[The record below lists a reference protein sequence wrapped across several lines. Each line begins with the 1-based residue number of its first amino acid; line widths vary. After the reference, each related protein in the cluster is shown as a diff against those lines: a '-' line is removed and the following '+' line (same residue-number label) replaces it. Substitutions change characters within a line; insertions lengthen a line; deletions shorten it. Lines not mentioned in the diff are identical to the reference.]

1 MQKLLFFLTVALI
14 CVTGV
19 FATPVSMND
28 AITAA
33 KSNNISLEIA
43 KIELEKSL
51 RNASTLD
58 DWLPDFSLT
67 GSMTTSA
74 SAINQTFNPIN
85 ANLSLGVSYSLG
97 TGLIGNAESA
107 RIQETIA
114 NITFMTSVSSLEESV
129 ITAYLNLQSSKIS
142 IESSK
147 VSLENLKRTYE
158 STKEMYESGLTSELN
173 VLDAE
178 LAVKKAEYSLK
189 ALNDAYDLSL
199 DAFKIL
205 TGITLDDIELDEL
218 DEVKALSL
226 PSAEELIAEYT
237 KSILR
242 LQSSD
247 ASIAQ
252 AEVNMKTT
260 KIQNYYPSVSF
271 SAGWDL
277 SSSGN
282 VNSSWKGTGDT
293 SDSFHATVSF
303 SVPLSS
309 YIPGSAGNKSV
320 KSAEDSVKIAKL
332 NKENTINTLTT
343 SVKNSLSTLEQQYE
357 NIAIAEDNLELTKK
371 TLDLR
376 RESYE
381 AGLSTLSDMITAE
394 NNALSA
400 ELSLSS
406 AKSQYIK
413 SLYGLA
419 TALGTTKTELEN
431 EYSI

>member
-1 MQKLLFFLTVALI
+1 MQRFLLFLTVAVI
-14 CVTGV
+14 SIASV
-19 FATPVSMND
+19 FATPVSMDD
-28 AITAA
+28 AIAAA
-33 KSNNISLEIA
+33 KSNNISIEIA

-51 RNASTLD
+51 RNASTLEN
-58 DWLPDFSLT
+58 WLPDFSLN
-67 GSMTTSA
+67 GSISTNA

-85 ANLSLGVSYSLG
+85 ASMNLGVSYSLG
-97 TGLIGNAESA
+97 TGMIGSAELA

-114 NITFMTSVSSLEESV
+114 NITYATTVSSLEESV
-129 ITAYLNLQSSKIS
+129 RTAYLNLQSSKIS
-142 IESSK
+142 IDSSK
-147 VSLENLKRTYE
+147 VTLENLKRTYE
-158 STKEMYESGLTSELN
+158 STKEMYDSGLSSELN
-173 VLDAE
+173 VLEAE
-178 LAVKKAEYSLK
+178 LAIKKAEYSLK

-218 DEVKALSL
+218 DEAKELKL
-226 PSAEELIAEYT
+226 PSAEALIAEN
-237 KSILR
+237 SNNILK

-252 AEVNMKTT
+252 AEVNAKTT
-260 KIQNYYPSVSF
+260 KIQTYYPSVSF
-271 SAGWDL
+271 TAGWDL
-277 SSSGN
+277 TSSGS
-282 VNSSWKGTGDT
+282 VNSSWKGSGNTN
-293 SDSFHATVSF
+293 DSFHATVAF

-309 YIPGSAGNKSV
+309 YIPGSTGNKTV
-320 KSAEDSVKIAKL
+320 KNAEDNVKVAKL

-343 SVKNSLSTLEQQYE
+343 TVKNSISSIEQQYE
-357 NIAIAEDNLELTKK
+357 NIALAEDNLELSEK
-371 TLDLR
+371 TLELR

-394 NNALSA
+394 NSKLSA

-413 SLYGLA
+413 SVYGLA

-431 EYSI
+431 KYSI